1 VGHLGQVV
9 DLLLGEPGLLV
20 LEREYLDGHLLLA
33 QLTLP
38 HSAEPAS
45 RLDLQQL
52 YGPKQ
57 EAVKMVA
64 GSVPDPNPDPDPRF
78 LGLPDP
84 DPALDPSI
92 INKYSRKN
100 FDFYGSVTSF

>member
-38 HSAEPAS
+38 HRAEPAS

-57 EAVKMVA
+57 EAVKKVA
-64 GSVPDPNPDPDPRF
+64 GLKSKDYYERYQE
-78 LGLPDP
+78 LGLET
-84 DPALDPSI
+84 LEQR
-92 INKYSRKN
+92 RKKQ
-100 FDFYGSVTSF
+100 DLVLVHS